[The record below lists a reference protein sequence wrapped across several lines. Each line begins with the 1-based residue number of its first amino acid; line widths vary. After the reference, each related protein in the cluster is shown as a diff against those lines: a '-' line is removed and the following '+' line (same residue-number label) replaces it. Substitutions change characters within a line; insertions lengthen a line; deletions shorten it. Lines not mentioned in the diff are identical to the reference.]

1 MALTT
6 YIKAD
11 NTTQLDQ
18 APSWLAG
25 VVPPS
30 STTSRTRW
38 DNTIT
43 VVRSAALGTSK
54 TWGQI
59 SITNPG
65 GLCSIASSPGTLTLT
80 PTDVDAAN
88 IGIDM
93 STATQNFTIASS
105 VSLGSSQTWSVA
117 SGRTLTVSSI
127 VSGTGF
133 SLTKNGAG
141 TLALLTGANNF
152 GGVGSSF
159 TASAG
164 LTTVGANASL
174 GSASNTVVVNSG
186 AAMQITA
193 TAPQQTVW
201 QASGAGTA
209 TSYGAIHT
217 TGAFG
222 ATRTITML
230 APDTVLSI
238 RNGVVFTG
246 VIALGSGVTSFTLN
260 GENTSV
266 SDVNIY
272 TVTTQSNYGGAG
284 TVVTLSSLGLDGAAR
299 AVKYSIGTAA
309 GVSDLNTSGGGGLG
323 NNANAITIATTGGI
337 YSGSASGTFNRNY
350 TFAARGARQTV
361 GQFKYNNTGTTT
373 FTTGT
378 LTFSGGT
385 SDYVQLHGAND
396 AASIIRLNGTITGGA
411 NLDVGANGTN
421 GIVDA
426 ALELGSSLVSTG
438 WASTAAL
445 SVNHIRYG
453 TGLANAN
460 PITFQQ
466 AQPSIIDAVASGVT
480 ARHSSY
486 TNLSA
491 TTFTFTGTNDLTLTG
506 PVAGSANWTGTTGTW
521 NVNGSTL
528 TLGFNFQNAGTLTKG
543 GAGTLVLTGNNAA
556 ITAVAWNAGGLTL
569 NSNGAA
575 GSTGAT
581 FTITSTGVLDST
593 TGATLTQTGANSLNA
608 NFTWGGSGDLTFN
621 PGNLSWSAA
630 RTVSFLNGKTGTL
643 KFQGNA
649 VTTTGSS
656 TLSIGGSPVG
666 GSRSRFWLGGTNAS
680 LSTGAAGQ
688 LLQVTAGYF
697 RVSNSA
703 GLGNAATTMWTVSSG
718 AALEVD
724 GGISPTSAR
733 NCTITG
739 PGPNTD
745 GALRS
750 VSGTN
755 VWNGSIVP
763 PVQSLASPTRIQVD
777 AGTFTLAT
785 GSYATI
791 APTTSGTPLQFTALG
806 ASAVLNQPRQ
816 LTNTVSD
823 VTINNGGVGTV
834 VLSVQNNHT
843 GGTTVEGGT
852 CKVTQVNA
860 TSTGTVQVNAAAT
873 LESTVLSQ
881 FTTLSLGSSPTTRAI
896 LKFAA

>member
-1 MALTT
+1 MAQINRANVAANL
-6 YIKAD
+6 
-11 NTTQLDQ
+11 NTTT
-18 APSWLAG
+18 AWTGG
-25 VVPPS
+25 VVPTATDIAAWGTPNITTGPS
-30 STTSRTRW
+30 Q
-38 DNTIT
+38 
-43 VVRSAALGTSK
+43 ALGGAVSWQGILLQSAQT
-54 TWGQI
+54 TAI
-59 SITNPG
+59 SIGTTTAAMTLG
-65 GLCSIASSPGTLTLT
+65 AS
-80 PTDVDAAN
+80 
-88 IGIDM
+88 GIDL
-93 STATQNFTIASS
+93 STAGANLTIASP
-105 VSLGSSQTWSVA
+105 VTITLGANQSWTVA
-117 SGRTLTVSSI
+117 SGRTLTVSSVI
-127 VSGTGF
+127 SGA
-133 SLTKNGAG
+133 TKNLTLDGAG
-141 TLALLTGANNF
+141 IKALSAASTGWTTSAVTIGAGIVQASNNN
-152 GGVGSSF
+152 
-159 TASAG
+159 A
-164 LTTVGANASL
+164 LGA
-174 GSASNTVVVNSG
+174 ASNTVAVSSG
-186 AAMQITA
+186 ASLQISIA
-193 TAPQQTVW
+193 APAQTVW
-201 QASGAGTA
+201 SASGAGTA

-238 RNGVVFTG
+238 RNGVAFTG

-260 GENTSV
+260 GENTAV

-323 NNANAITIATTGGI
+323 NNANAVAIATTGGI

-373 FTTGT
+373 FSGT
-378 LTFSGGT
+378 LTLSGGT

-396 AASIIRLNGTITGGA
+396 SASIIKLNGTITGGA

-421 GIVDA
+421 GLVDA
-426 ALELGSSLVSTG
+426 TLELGSSLNSTG

-491 TTFTFTGTNDLTLTG
+491 TAFTFTGTNDLTLTG
-506 PVAGSANWTGTTGTW
+506 PVAGSANWTGTTGVW

-543 GAGTLVLTGNNAA
+543 GVGTLALAGNNAA

-569 NSNGAA
+569 NSNNAA
-575 GSTGAT
+575 GSTGST
-581 FTITSTGVLDST
+581 FVAASTGTLDST
-593 TGATLTQTGANSLNA
+593 TGATLGQTGTNALNA
-608 NFTWGGSGDLTFN
+608 NFTWGGSGDLTF
-621 PGNLSWSAA
+621 GAGALSWNAA
-630 RTVSFLNGKTGTL
+630 RTIAFLNSKTGIL
-643 KFQGNA
+643 KFQGNIPA
-649 VTTTGSS
+649 LANTL
-656 TLSIGGSPVG
+656 TLSVGGAPVG
-666 GSRSRFWLGGTNAS
+666 GSRSRLWLTGTNGMLATT
-680 LSTGAAGQ
+680 ST
-688 LLQVTAGYF
+688 VTAGYL
-697 RVSNSA
+697 RVSNST
-703 GLGNAATTMWTVSSG
+703 GLGNATTTMWTVSSG
-718 AALEVD
+718 AALEID

-733 NCTITG
+733 NVTLTG

-750 VSGTN
+750 VSGANT
-755 VWNGSIVP
+755 WNGSIVP

-777 AGTFTLAT
+777 AGTFTLAAGT
-785 GSYATI
+785 YLTI
-791 APTTSGTPLQFTALG
+791 DPTTTGTPLQFTALG
-806 ASAVLNQPRQ
+806 AAAVLNQPRQ
-816 LTNTVSD
+816 LTNKVSD
-823 VTINNGGVGTV
+823 VIINNGGVGTV
-834 VLSVQNNHT
+834 VLSVQNNHS

-873 LESTVLSQ
+873 LESTVQSQ

>member
-11 NTTQLDQ
+11 NTTQLDLVG
-18 APSWLAG
+18 SWLGG

-30 STTSRTRW
+30 STTSQTRW

-43 VVRSAALGTSK
+43 VPRAAALGTSK

-59 SITNPG
+59 SVTNPG
-65 GLCSIASSPGTLTLT
+65 GLCAIASSAGNTLTLT

-88 IGIDM
+88 IGINM

-105 VSLGSSQTWSVA
+105 VALGSSQSWTVA
-117 SGRTLTVSSI
+117 SGRTLTVSSVI
-127 VSGTGF
+127 SGA
-133 SLTKNGAG
+133 TKNLTLDGAG
-141 TLALLTGANNF
+141 TKALSAASTGWTTSAVTIGAGIVQASNNN
-152 GGVGSSF
+152 
-159 TASAG
+159 A
-164 LTTVGANASL
+164 LGA
-174 GSASNTVVVNSG
+174 ASNTVTVSSG
-186 AAMQITA
+186 ASLQISVA
-193 TAPQQTVW
+193 APAQTVW
-201 QASGAGTA
+201 SASGAGTA

-337 YSGSASGTFNRNY
+337 YSGSASGTFTRDY
-350 TFAARGARQTV
+350 TFSARGARQTV
-361 GQFKYNNTGTTT
+361 GQFKYNTTGTTT
-373 FTTGT
+373 FSGT
-378 LTFSGGT
+378 LTFSGST

-396 AASIIRLNGTITGGA
+396 AASIIKLNGTIAGGA

-421 GIVDA
+421 GLVDA
-426 ALELGSSLVSTG
+426 SLELGSSLVSAG
-438 WASTAAL
+438 WTSTAAL

-466 AQPSIIDAVASGVT
+466 AQPSIIDAVASGVI

-491 TTFTFTGTNDLTLTG
+491 TSFTFTGTNDLTMTG

-528 TLGFNFQNAGTLTKG
+528 TLGFSFQNSGTLTKG
-543 GAGTLVLTGNNAA
+543 GVGTLALAGNNAA
-556 ITAVAWNAGGLTL
+556 VTAVAWNAGGLTL
-569 NSNGAA
+569 NSNGSAGSGSFAA
-575 GSTGAT
+575 SSTGTLDSTGAT
-581 FTITSTGVLDST
+581 LS
-593 TGATLTQTGANSLNA
+593 QTGANSLNA
-608 NFTWGGSGDLTFN
+608 NFTWGGSADLTF
-621 PGNLSWSAA
+621 GAGALSWNAA
-630 RTVSFLNGKTGTL
+630 RTISFLNGKTGKL
-643 KFQGNA
+643 KFNGNA
-649 VTTTGSS
+649 TTTTAGS
-656 TLSIGGSPVG
+656 TLSVGGAPVG
-666 GSRSRFWLGGTNAS
+666 GSRSVLWLAGTNAS
-680 LSTGAAGQ
+680 LATTGA
-688 LLQVTAGYF
+688 VTAGYF
-697 RVSNSA
+697 RVANAA
-703 GLGNAATTMWTVSSG
+703 GLGAVGTTASWTVSSG
-718 AALEVD
+718 AGIEVD
-724 GGISPTSAR
+724 GTATIPGTK
-733 NCTITG
+733 NVTITG

-755 VWNGSIVP
+755 VWSGAIIP

-777 AGTFTLAT
+777 AGTFTLSTT
-785 GSYATI
+785 GSPAYTTI
-791 APTTSGTPLQFTALG
+791 DPTTTGTPLQFTALG
-806 ASAVLNQPRQ
+806 STAVLNQPRQ
-816 LTNTVSD
+816 FTNKVSD
-823 VTINNGGVGTV
+823 VIINNGGVGTV

-852 CKVTQVNA
+852 CRVTQINA
-860 TSTGTVQVNAAAT
+860 TSTGTVQVNATAT
-873 LESTVLSQ
+873 LESTVQSE